1 MKLEV
6 RNVVV
11 SFRKERQEK
20 LFGAARQTVL
30 KGVSFEM
37 EGGESLALV
46 GESGSGK
53 STLGRVVSGLLRPD
67 SGEVLIDG
75 IPIYGRRMG
84 GKKEELRNKLS
95 IVFQDYTSSV
105 NPRFR
110 VGEILWESLSMRK
123 YELKESV
130 SEELTSLLLQVG
142 LDGSYLRRYPH
153 ELSGGQLQRV
163 CIARSIAL
171 RPELIVLDEAVS
183 SLDAPTQVQV
193 MDLLIELREKY
204 GFSYLFITH
213 DLTAVTYMCSR
224 AIFFN
229 NGEIVECVD
238 DIERLGEVKDD
249 YAKKLLNSVITVDAV
264 STA

>member
-6 RNVVV
+6 RDVVV

-20 LFGAARQTVL
+20 LFGAERQTVL
-30 KGVSFEM
+30 NGVSFAM
-37 EGGESLALV
+37 DAGEILALA

-53 STLGRVVSGLLRPD
+53 STLGRVISGLLRPD

-75 IPIYGRRMG
+75 IPVYGRS

-110 VGEILWESLSMRK
+110 VDEILWESLSMRK
-123 YELKESV
+123 HELKESV
-130 SEELTSLLLQVG
+130 AEALTSLLLQVG

-163 CIARSIAL
+163 CIARSVAL

-193 MDLLIELREKY
+193 MDLLMELREKH

-224 AIFFN
+224 ALFFN
-229 NGEIVECVD
+229 NGEIVERVD

-249 YAKKLLNSVITVDAV
+249 YAKKLLDSVITIGAISPV
-264 STA
+264 